1 MKVGKKIGVNV
12 LMRASAKG
20 GSGVYLYI
28 PRDYADTYGIKSGDK
43 VEVRLLRVFEEIPD
57 KKTETDVVDLSRV
70 KPKRKKK
77 VKAT

>member
-1 MKVGKKIGVNV
+1 MKIGKKIGVNV

-43 VEVRLLRVFEEIPD
+43 VEVRLLRTFEDIPG
-57 KKTETDVVDLSRV
+57 KKTDAVDLSGA

-77 VKAT
+77 AN

>member
-43 VEVRLLRVFEEIPD
+43 VEVRLLRVFEEILD
-57 KKTETDVVDLSRV
+57 KKPDITDLST
-70 KPKRKKK
+70 KKATRKKK
-77 VKAT
+77 AKQFG

>member
-20 GSGVYLYI
+20 GAGVYLYI

-43 VEVRLLRVFEEIPD
+43 VEVRLLRVFEDIPD
-57 KKTETDVVDLSRV
+57 EKTRTDVVDLSRA